1 MINKIALITGSNGFI
16 GFHLSKL
23 LLKNNWFVIGYD
35 GMTDYYDV
43 NLKKNRE
50 KKLFN
55 FNNFK
60 SYHGMLEDKNKLFNL
75 IKKYKPSVI
84 IHLAA
89 QAGVRYSILNPE
101 SYFNS
106 NLLGTFHILE
116 ATKIFKI
123 KHLLLASTSSVY
135 GSNNCFPFNENQ
147 KADTQM
153 SFYAAS
159 KKAAEVLSHSY
170 SHIYQI
176 PITIFRFFTVYGP
189 WGRPDMALFKFT
201 KAILEDKPIEIYN
214 HGDMER
220 DFTYVDDLTKSIMLL
235 INKIPGE
242 GFKNSSQIL
251 SDSISDVAPYRIVNI
266 GNADPVKLTEFIKQI
281 ENCLGKIAIKKHVGM
296 QLGDVKK
303 TSSDITLLKSL
314 INFTPNTSIKTG
326 VRKFVDW
333 FKLYYGYSKK

>member
-23 LLKNNWFVIGYD
+23 LLKNDWFVIGYD

-43 NLKKNRE
+43 NLKKDRE

-116 ATKIFKI
+116 AIKIFKI

-135 GSNNCFPFNENQ
+135 GSNNCLPFNENQ

-176 PITIFRFFTVYGP
+176 PVTIFRFFTVYGP

-242 GFKNSSQIL
+242 GLKNSSQIL

-266 GNADPVKLTEFIKQI
+266 GNANPVKLTEFIKEI
-281 ENCLGKIAIKKHVGM
+281 EYSLGKKAIKKHVGM

-303 TSSDITLLKSL
+303 TSSDITLLNSL